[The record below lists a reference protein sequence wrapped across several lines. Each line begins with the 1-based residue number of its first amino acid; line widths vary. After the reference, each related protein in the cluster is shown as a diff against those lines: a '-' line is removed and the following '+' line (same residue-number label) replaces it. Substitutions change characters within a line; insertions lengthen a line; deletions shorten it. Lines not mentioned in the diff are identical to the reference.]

1 MRNSDANYEP
11 EPEPDNGAPDDKCAE
26 PEPDHGYA
34 DHVGSDGRSDA
45 CADNLGPDDSG
56 AGHGSPGHVRAN
68 QCGPNH
74 GGTGHGG
81 PCHSGSC
88 HICTDYTRA
97 ISSSDIGTN
106 YFGANRL
113 LRIPGHRHD
122 PSHVSHDAGC
132 RRVR

>member
-11 EPEPDNGAPDDKCAE
+11 EPEPYNGAPDDTCAE
-26 PEPDHGYA
+26 LEPDHERA
-34 DHVGSDGRSDA
+34 DHVGADGRSDV
-45 CADNLGPDDSG
+45 CANNFGPDDSG
-56 AGHGSPGHVRAN
+56 
-68 QCGPNH
+68 
-74 GGTGHGG
+74 TGDGE

-88 HICTDYTRA
+88 HICTDYIRA

-106 YFGANRL
+106 YFGAHHL

-122 PSHVSHDAGC
+122 PSHVSHNAGY